1 MMKLK
6 KPKTGDWLFKLS
18 VIALILIVFMA
29 LFPGLFTK
37 YDPNT
42 QDMTALMT
50 KPCAA
55 HPFGTDNY
63 GRDIFTRVLY
73 GARIDL
79 LIGLLAMLVTFIIG
93 SLVGLISAY
102 YGKIVDAIIMRIL
115 DVVTAFPFIVL
126 MILIV
131 TILGASMKN
140 LFIAIWLVGWREYAK
155 LVRSEVLVE
164 KNSEYVQAAKI
175 LGFSDR
181 RIMIRHILPNV
192 IGSAF
197 VYGISDIMLC
207 MLMAAS
213 MSFLGLGV
221 QPPTPEWG
229 SMISEGRAYITSA
242 WWTATF
248 PGLAL
253 AVVGIAISL
262 FGNGLAKKMGVKDR

>member
-42 QDMTALMT
+42 QDMTALMM

-63 GRDIFTRVLY
+63 GRDIFARVLY

-79 LIGLLAMLVTFIIG
+79 LIGLLAMLVPFIIG

-131 TILGASMKN
+131 TILGA
-140 LFIAIWLVGWREYAK
+140 REYAK

-175 LGFSDR
+175 LGFSDW